1 MRRAICLTTA
11 VVLLAAGPL
20 ARCEDR
26 KGEIEHKLEA
36 EFTLTKLT
44 ADGTD
49 IIKSGS
55 IVVLHKDGFF
65 MATLDNEYP
74 PTNTYANGAFSMGFA
89 SSVGLGHF
97 IRSHGDV
104 ATSVKQRKF
113 LSDEK
118 FFITAYKVND
128 DGVVLSFY
136 SDPYQDIRY
145 HGQMKFPFKH
155 GVPPA
160 DEVMKTI
167 AEAVTVAPSDDAKG
181 DDSAAAAPAA
191 QPAAPAPAPAAAI
204 APIAPPPPPADA
216 PPPPP
221 KTIAIGQTKDQVVA
235 LFGQPQKV
243 IKLATKEID
252 TYPDMK
258 VTFVHNKV
266 SDVQ

>member
-1 MRRAICLTTA
+1 MRRAVFLTA
-11 VVLLAAGPL
+11 VVALLASAPC
-20 ARCEDR
+20 ARAQDH
-26 KGEIEHKLEA
+26 KGEIQQKLES
-36 EFTLTKLT
+36 EFVLTKLT

-55 IVVLHKDGFF
+55 IVVLHKDGFM
-65 MATLDNEYP
+65 MAPLDNEYP
-74 PTNTYANGAFSMGFA
+74 PTNTYANGVFSMGFA

-97 IRSHGDV
+97 LKSHGDV
-104 ATSVKQRKF
+104 SSSVKQRRF

-118 FFITAYKVND
+118 FFITAYKVGD

-160 DEVMKTI
+160 DDVMKTI
-167 AEAVTVAPSDDAKG
+167 AEAVTVAPSDDAK
-181 DDSAAAAPAA
+181 DSAAAAPAA
-191 QPAAPAPAPAAAI
+191 APAAPAAPPAAAI

-216 PPPPP
+216 APPPP
-221 KTIAIGQTKDQVVA
+221 KTISLGQTKDEVVA
-235 LFGQPQKV
+235 NFGQPQKV

-258 VTFVHNKV
+258 VTFVHGKV
-266 SDVQ
+266 TDVQ

>member
-1 MRRAICLTTA
+1 MRRVVLSA
-11 VVLLAAGPL
+11 VVALLAVAPML
-20 ARCEDR
+20 HALDN
-26 KGEIEHKLEA
+26 KGEIQQKLEA
-36 EFTLTKLT
+36 EFVLTKLT

-55 IVVLHKDGFF
+55 IVVLHKDGFM

-97 IRSHGDV
+97 LKSHGDV
-104 ATSVKQRKF
+104 ASSIKQRRF

-118 FFITAYKVND
+118 FFITAYKVSD

-160 DEVMKTI
+160 DDVMKTI
-167 AEAVTVAPSDDAKG
+167 AEAVTVAPSDDAK
-181 DDSAAAAPAA
+181 DSAAAAPAA
-191 QPAAPAPAPAAAI
+191 AAPAAPAPTPAAAI

-216 PPPPP
+216 APPPP
-221 KTIAIGQTKDQVVA
+221 KTISLGQTKDQVVA
-235 LFGQPQKV
+235 SFGQPQKV

-258 VTFVHNKV
+258 VTFVKGKV
-266 SDVQ
+266 TDVQ